1 MEDFTKKIAAY
12 GQSDGKE
19 ETDRM
24 AQYRVSVMRLG
35 RALVEAESKE
45 AAGVK
50 AQELPENEIH
60 WLSKKDG
67 LEGNYV
73 VISTELNERGE

>member
-1 MEDFTKKIAAY
+1 MEDFTKRITAY

-19 ETDRM
+19 ERNHM

-35 RALVEAESKE
+35 RTFVEAESKE
-45 AAGVK
+45 AAGEKVQK
-50 AQELPENEIH
+50 LPENAFH
-60 WLSKKDG
+60 WLSEKDG
-67 LEGNYV
+67 LKGNYV